1 MLIKNKQFTYNNKKL
16 KAFKIISEEFL
27 YKIKKSV
34 DLKKGQHCLIY
45 NDIIN
50 YLFDNFFVWRKTN
63 EYIYFYRDK
72 DIFIRTKLFVGENLK
87 EKDLLKWKNKIFG
100 EKNERRKQTSFIQSF
115 KKNGVSNKSKTK
127 NTNGKSKS
135 ISKLTKKV

>member
-63 EYIYFYRDK
+63 EYVYLY
-72 DIFIRTKLFVGENLK
+72 
-87 EKDLLKWKNKIFG
+87 
-100 EKNERRKQTSFIQSF
+100 
-115 KKNGVSNKSKTK
+115 
-127 NTNGKSKS
+127 
-135 ISKLTKKV
+135 